1 LQNQQEIDFYYGII
15 ITMAAFFLIACGAI
29 LFFIRYQKNLLKKQ
43 EELFRMEAEHRKE
56 LLSSNI
62 QSAEEERLR
71 IARDVH
77 DELGGIFSTLSLSIQ
92 QLNPETE
99 KNKDTLQQ
107 SKHLIQTG
115 INSVRRISHA
125 IIPFEL
131 ELLGLN
137 QTLINYTESVS
148 TASGIDIHF
157 EFGNVP
163 EETNPVVSL
172 ATYRIIQELLNNTL
186 KYAKASS
193 IAIICNSYESHLHL
207 QYTDNGV
214 GVDLTDKKIKR
225 GIGIKNIES
234 RVLALDGNVHF
245 ISTPGQGFN
254 CALSLP
260 FNQTPEL

>member
-1 LQNQQEIDFYYGII
+1 
-15 ITMAAFFLIACGAI
+15 MAAFFTIACGAI

-43 EELFRMEAEHRKE
+43 EELFHLEAEHRKE

-77 DELGGIFSTLSLSIQ
+77 DELGGIFSTLSLSLQ

-99 KNKDTLQQ
+99 KNKDTLLQ
-107 SKHLIQTG
+107 SKQLIQTG

-131 ELLGLN
+131 ELLGLE
-137 QTLINYTESVS
+137 QTLTNYTQSVS
-148 TASGIDIHF
+148 TASGMDIQF
-157 EFGNVP
+157 EFDHPP
-163 EETNPVVSL
+163 EEMNPILSL
-172 ATYRIIQELLNNTL
+172 AVYRIIQELLNNTL
-186 KYAKASS
+186 KYAGASS
-193 IAIICNSYESHLHL
+193 VAISCSCYQGQLHM
-207 QYTDNGV
+207 QYKDNGV

-234 RVLALDGNVHF
+234 RVLALDGNVSF
-245 ISTPGQGFN
+245 LSSPGQGFN
-254 CALSLP
+254 CELSLP
-260 FNQTPEL
+260 FNQTSE

>member
-1 LQNQQEIDFYYGII
+1 
-15 ITMAAFFLIACGAI
+15 MIACGAI

-43 EELFRMEAEHRKE
+43 EELFRMEAEHRRE

-62 QSAEEERLR
+62 RSAEEERLR

-77 DELGGIFSTLSLSIQ
+77 DELGGIFSTLSLSLQ

-107 SKHLIQTG
+107 SKQLIQTG

-131 ELLGLN
+131 ELLGLE
-137 QTLINYTESVS
+137 QTLTNYTQAVS
-148 TASGIDIHF
+148 TASGMDIHF
-157 EFGNVP
+157 EFGNAP
-163 EETNPVVSL
+163 EEMDPMLSL
-172 ATYRIIQELLNNTL
+172 AVYRIMQELLNNTIKYAGAGFVSIRCSSYENHFHL
-186 KYAKASS
+186 KYG
-193 IAIICNSYESHLHL
+193 
-207 QYTDNGV
+207 DNGI
-214 GVDLTDKKIKR
+214 GVDLSDKKIKR

-245 ISTPGQGFN
+245 TSSPGQGFN
-254 CALSLP
+254 CELSLP
-260 FNQTPEL
+260 FNHTQE

>member
-1 LQNQQEIDFYYGII
+1 
-15 ITMAAFFLIACGAI
+15 MAAFFLIACGAI

-43 EELFRMEAEHRKE
+43 EELFRMEAEHRRE

-77 DELGGIFSTLSLSIQ
+77 DELGGIFSMLSLTIQ
-92 QLNPETE
+92 QVTPETE

-107 SKHLIQTG
+107 SKQIIQTG

-137 QTLINYTESVS
+137 QTLANYTESVS

-157 EFGNVP
+157 EFEDVP
-163 EETNPVVSL
+163 EETNPIVLL
-172 ATYRIIQELLNNTL
+172 AIYRIIQELLNNTL
-186 KYAKASS
+186 KYARASS
-193 IAIICNSYESHLHL
+193 VSISCNRHESQLHL
-207 QYTDNGV
+207 RYSDNGV
-214 GVDLTDKKIKR
+214 GVDLSDKKIKR

-234 RVLALDGNVHF
+234 RVLALDGNVQF
-245 ISTPGQGFN
+245 TSSPGQGFN
-254 CALSLP
+254 CSLSLP
-260 FNQTPEL
+260 FNQTTEL

>member
-1 LQNQQEIDFYYGII
+1 
-15 ITMAAFFLIACGAI
+15 MAAFFLIACGAI
-29 LFFIRYQKNLLKKQ
+29 LFFIRYQKSLLKKQ

-92 QLNPETE
+92 QLNPEVE
-99 KNKDTLQQ
+99 KNKETLQQ
-107 SKHLIQTG
+107 SKQLIQTG

-131 ELLGLN
+131 ELLGLD
-137 QTLINYTESVS
+137 QTLSNYTESVS
-148 TASGIDIHF
+148 NASGIEIHY
-157 EFGNVP
+157 EFDDVP
-163 EETNPVVSL
+163 EEINPMVSL

-186 KYAKASS
+186 KYARAGSVTISCRGSKTF
-193 IAIICNSYESHLHL
+193 LHL
-207 QYTDNGV
+207 NYSDNGI
-214 GVDLTDKKIKR
+214 GADLTDKKIKR

-234 RVLALDGNVHF
+234 RVLALDGNVRF
-245 ISTPGQGFN
+245 ISSPGQGFT
-254 CALSLP
+254 CEISLP
-260 FNQTPEL
+260 SNQTKA

>member
-1 LQNQQEIDFYYGII
+1 
-15 ITMAAFFLIACGAI
+15 MAAFFLIACGAI

-43 EELFRMEAEHRKE
+43 EELFRLEAEHRKE

-107 SKHLIQTG
+107 SKQLIQTG

-137 QTLINYTESVS
+137 QTLTNYTESVS
-148 TASGIDIHF
+148 TASGMDIRF
-157 EFGNVP
+157 EFDHVP
-163 EETNPVVSL
+163 EEISPVVSL
-172 ATYRIIQELLNNTL
+172 ATYRIIQELLNNTV
-186 KYAKASS
+186 KYARAGSVT
-193 IAIICNSYESHLHL
+193 IGCNGSGNHL
-207 QYTDNGV
+207 QVHYADNGA
-214 GVDLTDKKIKR
+214 GVDLSDKQLKR

-234 RVLALDGNVHF
+234 RVLALDGTVDF
-245 ISTPGQGFN
+245 SSSPGQGFR
-254 CALSLP
+254 CTFRLP
-260 FNQTPEL
+260 FNPTHE

>member
-1 LQNQQEIDFYYGII
+1 
-15 ITMAAFFLIACGAI
+15 MAAFFLIAFGAI
-29 LFFIRYQKNLLKKQ
+29 LFFIRYQKSLLKKQ
-43 EELFRMEAEHRKE
+43 EELFQLEAQHRKE

-92 QLNPETE
+92 QLHPETE

-107 SKHLIQTG
+107 SKNLIQTG

-137 QTLINYTESVS
+137 QTLSNYTESVS
-148 TASGIDIHF
+148 TASGIEIHF
-157 EFGNVP
+157 EFENIPG
-163 EETNPVVSL
+163 EISSIVSL
-172 ATYRIIQELLNNTL
+172 ATYRIIQELLNNSL

-193 IAIICNSYESHLHL
+193 ISIVCKGYENHL
-207 QYTDNGV
+207 QLNYRDNGV
-214 GVDLTDKKIKR
+214 GVDLSDKKIKR

-234 RVLALDGNVHF
+234 RVLALDGNVQF
-245 ISTPGQGFN
+245 ISSPGQGFN
-254 CALSLP
+254 CELSLP
-260 FNQTPEL
+260 FNQTIEL

>member
-1 LQNQQEIDFYYGII
+1 
-15 ITMAAFFLIACGAI
+15 MAAFFLIACGAI

-92 QLNPETE
+92 QLNPEIE
-99 KNKDTLQQ
+99 KNKETLQQ
-107 SKHLIQTG
+107 SKQLIQTG

-131 ELLGLN
+131 ELLGLD
-137 QTLINYTESVS
+137 QTLSNYTESVAN
-148 TASGIDIHF
+148 ASGIDIHYEF
-157 EFGNVP
+157 ENVP
-163 EETNPVVSL
+163 EKINPMVSL

-186 KYAKASS
+186 KYAKAGAVTINCRGS
-193 IAIICNSYESHLHL
+193 ESLINLH
-207 QYTDNGV
+207 YSDNGV

-234 RVLALDGNVHF
+234 RVLALDGNVRF
-245 ISTPGQGFN
+245 TSSPGQGFN
-254 CALSLP
+254 CEISLP
-260 FNQTPEL
+260 SNQTKE

>member
-1 LQNQQEIDFYYGII
+1 
-15 ITMAAFFLIACGAI
+15 MAAFFLIACGAI
-29 LFFIRYQKNLLKKQ
+29 VFFIRYQKNLLKKQ

-99 KNKDTLQQ
+99 KNKYTLQQ

-148 TASGIDIHF
+148 TASGIDIQF
-157 EFGNVP
+157 EFDHAA
-163 EETNPVVSL
+163 EEMSSIVSL

-193 IAIICNSYESHLHL
+193 VSIICRCYESNLHL
-207 QYTDNGV
+207 DYKDNGV
-214 GVDLTDKKIKR
+214 GVDLSDKKIKR
-225 GIGIKNIES
+225 GIGIKNMES

-245 ISTPGQGFN
+245 ISAPGQGFH
-254 CALSLP
+254 CTLSLP
-260 FNQTPEL
+260 LNQTPE

>member
-1 LQNQQEIDFYYGII
+1 
-15 ITMAAFFLIACGAI
+15 MAAFFLIACGAI

-77 DELGGIFSTLSLSIQ
+77 DELGGIFSMLSLSIQ

-107 SKHLIQTG
+107 SKELIRTG

-131 ELLGLN
+131 ELLGLS
-137 QTLINYTESVS
+137 QTLSYYTQSVS
-148 TASGIDIHF
+148 TASGIDILF
-157 EFGNVP
+157 EFDEVP
-163 EETNPVVSL
+163 GEISPMVSL

-186 KYAKASS
+186 KYAGAGAVS
-193 IAIICNSYESHLHL
+193 IRCNKYEDQL
-207 QYTDNGV
+207 QVHYTDNGV
-214 GVDLTDKKIKR
+214 GVDLTDKTIKR

-234 RVLALDGNVHF
+234 RVLALDGKVDF
-245 ISTPGQGFN
+245 ISSPGMGFS
-254 CALSLP
+254 CTFSLP
-260 FNQTPEL
+260 FNQTPD

>member
-1 LQNQQEIDFYYGII
+1 
-15 ITMAAFFLIACGAI
+15 MAAFFLIACGAI
-29 LFFIRYQKNLLKKQ
+29 LFFIRYQKSLLKKQ

-92 QLNPETE
+92 QLNPEVE
-99 KNKDTLQQ
+99 KNKETLQQ
-107 SKHLIQTG
+107 SKQLIQTG

-131 ELLGLN
+131 ELLGLD
-137 QTLINYTESVS
+137 QTLSNYTESVS
-148 TASGIDIHF
+148 NASGIGIHYEF
-157 EFGNVP
+157 ENVP
-163 EETNPVVSL
+163 EEMNPMVSL
-172 ATYRIIQELLNNTL
+172 AAYRIIQELLNNTL
-186 KYAKASS
+186 KYAGAGSVTINCSASETHINLRYS
-193 IAIICNSYESHLHL
+193 
-207 QYTDNGV
+207 DNGV

-245 ISTPGQGFN
+245 VSSPGQGFN
-254 CALSLP
+254 CEISLP
-260 FNQTPEL
+260 CNQTKD

>member
-1 LQNQQEIDFYYGII
+1 
-15 ITMAAFFLIACGAI
+15 
-29 LFFIRYQKNLLKKQ
+29 
-43 EELFRMEAEHRKE
+43 MEAEHRKE

-62 QSAEEERLR
+62 QSAEDERLR

-77 DELGGIFSTLSLSIQ
+77 DELGGIFSTLSLSLQ

-131 ELLGLN
+131 ELLGLD
-137 QTLINYTESVS
+137 QTLSNYTQSVS

-157 EFGNVP
+157 EFDHVP
-163 EETNPVVSL
+163 EEMNPTVSL

-186 KYAKASS
+186 KYAGASS
-193 IAIICNSYESHLHL
+193 VEISCCNYEGHL
-207 QYTDNGV
+207 QLRYKDNGV

-234 RVLALDGNVHF
+234 RVLALDGNVYF
-245 ISTPGQGFN
+245 TSSPGQGFN
-254 CALSLP
+254 CELSLP
-260 FNQTPEL
+260 FNQTSEL